1 MEHPTNL
8 KLVDTLDSSVT
19 MIVAIC
25 ITETIESLHGHV
37 VVSMYEYAV
46 NYYVEVYAVATYGY
60 DGEYCVGYYIY
71 YA

>member
-1 MEHPTNL
+1 MEHPTSL

-37 VVSMYEYAV
+37 VVSMYEYAGNHIAV
-46 NYYVEVYAVATYGY
+46 PYYPNI
-60 DGEYCVGYYIY
+60 CQQSIFSM
-71 YA
+71 